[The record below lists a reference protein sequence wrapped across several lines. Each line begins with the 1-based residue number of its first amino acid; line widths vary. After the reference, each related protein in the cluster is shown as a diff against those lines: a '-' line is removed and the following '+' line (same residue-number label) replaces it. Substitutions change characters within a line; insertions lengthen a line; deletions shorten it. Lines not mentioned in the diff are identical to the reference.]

1 VGLIQDSSST
11 GNAGIPWLKDV
22 PLLGFLSG
30 TQLKDV
36 PLLGF
41 LSGTQ
46 LKDVPLLGF
55 LSGTQNNTRTRT
67 EFPAADHAAGDP

>member
-11 GNAGIPWLKDV
+11 GNAGIPW
-22 PLLGFLSG
+22 
-30 TQLKDV
+30 LKDV